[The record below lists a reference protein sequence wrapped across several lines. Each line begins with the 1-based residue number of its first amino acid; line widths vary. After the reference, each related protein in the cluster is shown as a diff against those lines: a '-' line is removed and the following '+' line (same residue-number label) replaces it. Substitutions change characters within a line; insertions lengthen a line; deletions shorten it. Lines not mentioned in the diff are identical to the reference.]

1 MITKT
6 QKGCFCRVKFA
17 QWRIDSVG
25 MVSFVD
31 VKCGVGGIG
40 KVCGLVGLC
49 GVVDVCE
56 VGGIGGGAV
65 FGVLGVGGVGVVDR
79 VGGWVL

>member
-1 MITKT
+1 
-6 QKGCFCRVKFA
+6 
-17 QWRIDSVG
+17 

-31 VKCGVGGIG
+31 VKCGVGGTD

-65 FGVLGVGGVGVVDR
+65 FGVLGVGVVE
-79 VGGWVL
+79 GTELWAEHE